1 MQQHLVVNNPSILA
15 AQNEEMAHKRMQHG
29 RLGQDTTLEQALA
42 RIQQLKM
49 PYTIT
54 LNHASTDKLV
64 NNPFILRRIRKIQLI
79 QKRMLALRERV
90 LQHLPETDLT
100 RRVTPEERMMI
111 NKANERSAAMAFLS
125 PEEFL
130 RYRMGEM
137 AEEDDRAAAAA
148 LLRLHGAGA
157 GV

>member
-1 MQQHLVVNNPSILA
+1 
-15 AQNEEMAHKRMQHG
+15 
-29 RLGQDTTLEQALA
+29 
-42 RIQQLKM
+42 
-49 PYTIT
+49 
-54 LNHASTDKLV
+54 
-64 NNPFILRRIRKIQLI
+64 
-79 QKRMLALRERV
+79 